1 MPTEFLYKARNQE
14 GEEVVGVVRGD
25 TRATII
31 DYLASRELIPINVRE
46 KGRGGFGGI
55 RGFFTKRVPLTEL
68 VLFTRKLS
76 ALYKS
81 GLPLTHALRV
91 ISDQEDSPVA
101 KIAERMRSDLERGDS
116 FSEAISHHP
125 HVFSDVYIN
134 SIRVAEDS
142 GRLDVVLEKMS
153 DALERDFETRE
164 QIKTAVRYPIIV
176 ICLVIVAFF
185 GLVTF
190 VVPKFAEF
198 YAKQGAQLPAP
209 TRILIQLNDFLTNF
223 WFIPVGL
230 LFVMIPMLFWLF
242 RIDRF
247 KRLFDGFI
255 LKMPVFGSLLTKI
268 YISRFSHLL
277 EVFFGSGAPLLAGLD
292 TIKAAVGNRVIES
305 EVEVIKQNI
314 QEGNDLSRL
323 RKELPHFSSL
333 ALSMMQVGLESG
345 QLEYMLNQVAT
356 FFDRDVDYTS
366 KRLMTLIEPFL
377 IVFLGGVVLFLA
389 LAIFLPMWNLI
400 EVFRTQ

>member
-1 MPTEFLYKARNQE
+1 MATEYLYKARSQN

-25 TRATII
+25 TRTAIL
-31 DYLASRELIPINVRE
+31 DYLSARELIPIDVHE
-46 KGRGGFGGI
+46 KGRGGIGGLKA
-55 RGFFTKRVPLTEL
+55 FFKKRIPLTEL

-101 KIAERMRSDLERGDS
+101 SIAERMRSDLERGDS

-125 HVFSDVYIN
+125 HIFSDVYIN

-176 ICLVIVAFF
+176 ICLVIAAFF

-198 YAKQGAQLPAP
+198 YAKQGAKLPLP
-209 TRILIQLNDFLTNF
+209 TRILIQLNDFLTHH
-223 WFIPVGL
+223 WFIPVGI
-230 LFVMIPMLFWLF
+230 LFVLIPVLFWLF
-242 RIDRF
+242 RIEKF
-247 KRLFDGFI
+247 KRLFDGFM
-255 LKMPVFGSLLTKI
+255 LKVPVFGPLLTKI

-305 EVEVIKQNI
+305 EVDVIKQHI
-314 QEGNDLSRL
+314 QEGNDLSRI
-323 RKELPHFSSL
+323 RKEIPHFSSL

-366 KRLMTLIEPFL
+366 RRLMALIEPFL